1 MHTTETLVLNWH
13 LTEACNENRHRTASA
28 PCASADAMK
37 PVILVS
43 LDFRR
48 PQDGKTG
55 LGIGSIAASLQA
67 ANVPWRIVDAQ
78 VNSPDFSLQQV
89 LGELLQAIH
98 EAGPGCLVGFGTY
111 VWNDAEVQSLIPQVR
126 AAGARIVLGGP
137 QISYMPVGQLES
149 TYPQAD
155 YFVRGQ
161 GEMAMVA
168 LARGELSDDCGIHVA
183 GTTDLGR
190 KADHDLLTLPSPY
203 LLETLK
209 PQASI
214 RWETQRGCPFKCSF
228 CQHREP
234 GKRLKYQWFDAL
246 RLERELALFAAAG
259 VKRISVLD
267 PIFHTSPD
275 RAIELVSSIK
285 AAGVRA
291 QFSLQCRFETC
302 TTEFLDALDGL
313 NVTLEFGLQTIVEAE
328 YRAIKRP
335 NDMGLVAN
343 KVRELHQRQIDFE
356 VSLIYGLP
364 KQTLDSFRRS
374 VEWCRQQKIPR
385 VRAWP
390 LMLLRGTPLYEQKVD
405 YSFQERVEQGIPIV
419 VASNSF
425 TEAEH
430 AEMARIAKELEE
442 H

>member
-1 MHTTETLVLNWH
+1 
-13 LTEACNENRHRTASA
+13 
-28 PCASADAMK
+28 MK

-67 ANVPWRIVDAQ
+67 ANVPWQIIDAQ
-78 VNSPDFSLQQV
+78 VNSPGFSLQQV
-89 LGELLQAIH
+89 LGELLQAIR

-111 VWNDAEVQSLIPQVR
+111 VWNDAEVQSLMPQVK
-126 AAGARIVLGGP
+126 AAGAQIVLGGP

-168 LARGELSDDCGIHVA
+168 LARGELPDDCGIHVA
-183 GTTDLGR
+183 GTTDLGL

-228 CQHREP
+228 CQHRQP
-234 GKRLKYQWFDAL
+234 GQLRKPLPFDTQRLQH
-246 RLERELALFAAAG
+246 ELALFAAAG
-259 VKRISVLD
+259 VRRISVLD
-267 PIFHTSPD
+267 PIFNADPA
-275 RAIELVSSIK
+275 RAIELVSRIK
-285 AAGVRA
+285 AAGVSA

-302 TTEFLDALDGL
+302 KPEFLDALNGL
-313 NVTLEFGLQTIVEAE
+313 DVTLEFGLQTIVEAE
-328 YRAIKRP
+328 YRAIKRS
-335 NDMGLVAN
+335 NNMRVVGN
-343 KVRELHQRQIDFE
+343 KIRELHARQIDFE

-364 KQTLDSFRRS
+364 NQTLDSFRHS
-374 VEWCRQQKIPR
+374 VDWCLQQKIPR

-390 LMLLRGTPLYEQKVD
+390 LMLLRGTPLYEQKAD
-405 YSFQERVEQGIPIV
+405 YGFRERVEQGIPMV

-430 AEMARIAKELEE
+430 AEMARIAKALEE
-442 H
+442 Y